1 MSSISALKFFGSGV
15 YLVVQ
20 VALHIYKPRL
30 LLFPNYTRSRH
41 KMTDTTPKQ
50 ENWWDAF
57 PAPRAKCEEVT
68 SEELMKMFDDMD
80 IKPEPKSF
88 LVVDVRRD
96 DWQVR
101 YLVFCTLSSDIDLH
115 REEPSRRQ

>member
-1 MSSISALKFFGSGV
+1 LTIWG
-15 YLVVQ
+15 
-20 VALHIYKPRL
+20 
-30 LLFPNYTRSRH
+30 
-41 KMTDTTPKQ
+41 TTPKQ

-96 DWQVR
+96 DWQGGAIKTSIN
-101 YLVFCTLSSDIDLH
+101 LPAQSFLPDSKSLL
-115 REEPSRRQ
+115 